1 MMTYVVK
8 DKLFLVLVALLGITL
23 LSWLLISSVD
33 LEEKSLGVL
42 ILLLA
47 FFKVRL
53 IAIHFMET
61 AKAQRLVRI
70 AFETW
75 GVVVGGMMIFVY
87 LMDK

>member
-1 MMTYVVK
+1 MMPYVIR
-8 DKLFLVLVALLGITL
+8 DKLFLVLVALLCITL
-23 LSWLLISSVD
+23 LSWLLISSVN
-33 LEEKSLGVL
+33 LEEKSLGVM

-75 GVVVGGMMIFVY
+75 GVVVGGMIIFGY
-87 LMDK
+87 LMG

>member
-1 MMTYVVK
+1 MMYVVK

-23 LSWLLISSVD
+23 MSWLLISIVD
-33 LEEKSLGVL
+33 LEEKSLGVM

-75 GVVVGGMMIFVY
+75 GVAVGGMIVFGY
-87 LMDK
+87 LVG

>member
-1 MMTYVVK
+1 MMLNVAK
-8 DKLFLVLVALLGITL
+8 DKLFLVLVALLGITMV
-23 LSWLLISSVD
+23 SWLFISSAN
-33 LEEKSLGVL
+33 LEEKSLGVV

-61 AKAQRLVRI
+61 AMAHRLVRI

-75 GVVVGGMMIFVY
+75 GAVVGGMMILGY
-87 LMDK
+87 LMG